1 MVVKEMND
9 IGKKLKSLRKA
20 KRLTQQSAADA
31 LGLKRSTVSNYE
43 IGRRLPPIDY
53 LQNAAAFYGVGLDF
67 FGVVATDYV
76 SDILMRADEVFNSPN
91 ISDEAKNQLY
101 KELSKMYLQLK

>member
-1 MVVKEMND
+1 MND
-9 IGKKLKSLRKA
+9 VGKKLKSLRKA

-31 LGLKRSTVSNYE
+31 LGVKRSTVSNYE

-67 FGVVATDYV
+67 FGVVSTDDV
-76 SDILMRADEVFNSPN
+76 SDILIRARDVFNNPN
-91 ISDEAKNQLY
+91 ISDESKNELY
-101 KELSKMYLQLK
+101 KELSKVYLQLN

>member
-1 MVVKEMND
+1 MND
-9 IGKKLKSLRKA
+9 VGKKLKSLRKA

-31 LGLKRSTVSNYE
+31 LGVKRSTISNYE

-67 FGVVATDYV
+67 FGVVSTDYV
-76 SDILMRADEVFNSPN
+76 SDILIRARDVFNNPN
-91 ISDEAKNQLY
+91 ISDESKNELY
-101 KELSKMYLQLK
+101 KELSKVYLQLN